1 MDMTAN
7 HISNVEANIEEILQT
22 HKFFFFF
29 FLPYLWHGEVPGPG
43 IEPVPQQQS
52 GALQ

>member
-29 FLPYLWHGEVPGPG
+29 FALPV
-43 IEPVPQQQS
+43 
-52 GALQ
+52 A